1 MKFRLKENTLI
12 GVSRLLYSYF
22 MLYIFFICSILVDDF
37 CYFFFL
43 IVMLASFSLNGKDN
57 HIKLVMLALKFIVPV
72 AI

>member
-1 MKFRLKENTLI
+1 M
-12 GVSRLLYSYF
+12 
-22 MLYIFFICSILVDDF
+22 DDF